1 MLEVK
6 DQTETHFSLP
16 TSPFRPKN
24 LRSYFR
30 LLCGIWVGN
39 ETCSP
44 SADPPWHFVLS
55 ACSYGGIIGQLNS
68 THIVATVHCSV
79 QCSLGL
85 HLALLLLHF
94 PPGHSVQHLCNCALA
109 GGAVNSQPH
118 CCTSLALHHVHC
130 ALWTPTAQV
139 CTADIKPTPT
149 IYISCITCTYHH
161 PASTSRHSFQISP
174 KTQSDAFFSNGMAL
188 WRSARSAS
196 KRVKVNVSTQFI
208 VKPLCNV
215 KQNPLWRD
223 LKKALCRSV
232 LQFKWKISA
241 T

>member
-16 TSPFRPKN
+16 TSPFLPKN

-68 THIVATVHCSV
+68 AHIVTTVHCSV

-118 CCTSLALHHVHC
+118 CCTSHPHKPGAASCALCTANIHCASVHCRYQTNAHHIYQLHHLH
-130 ALWTPTAQV
+130 LP
-139 CTADIKPTPT
+139 P
-149 IYISCITCTYHH
+149 SSLHF
-161 PASTSRHSFQISP
+161 PA
-174 KTQSDAFFSNGMAL
+174 
-188 WRSARSAS
+188 
-196 KRVKVNVSTQFI
+196 
-208 VKPLCNV
+208 
-215 KQNPLWRD
+215 
-223 LKKALCRSV
+223 
-232 LQFKWKISA
+232 
-241 T
+241 